1 MLDRLLSIFV
11 ETEDTSGPHL
21 SVELAAAALMLEV
34 IWADHEIKEDEI
46 GELQN
51 HLTRIFAIDDHQF
64 AGILSETQTLHD
76 ESVGLHQFTTALNDF
91 LDPNKKYEIVS
102 ALWRIAYAD
111 EQLDILEEHIIR
123 RISDLLYV
131 SHKDFIRAKLEA
143 RDAL

>member
-34 IWADHEIKEDEI
+34 IWADHEINEDEI

-64 AGILSETQTLHD
+64 AE
-76 ESVGLHQFTTALNDF
+76 
-91 LDPNKKYEIVS
+91 K
-102 ALWRIAYAD
+102 
-111 EQLDILEEHIIR
+111 
-123 RISDLLYV
+123 
-131 SHKDFIRAKLEA
+131 
-143 RDAL
+143 